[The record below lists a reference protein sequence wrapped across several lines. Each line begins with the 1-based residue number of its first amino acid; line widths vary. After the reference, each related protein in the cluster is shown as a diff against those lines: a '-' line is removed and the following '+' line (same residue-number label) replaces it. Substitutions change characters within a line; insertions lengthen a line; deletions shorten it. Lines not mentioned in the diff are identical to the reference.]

1 MANMLNSGELIASIS
16 ADLADNNAGL
26 ISAEDVRSNME
37 DTAVSINKIVASG
50 DTDVVFPFFNDVRAK
65 HNSAAGT
72 DGRFIAESGILFPNA
87 PANPSSLQREPF
99 LGVAGLSHNS
109 LADLATGDVHT
120 QYYALAGTRALT
132 SHFKAGS
139 SNWIN
144 ASGLNAVGFRF
155 NPKDAN
161 ALEQE
166 ILTSGTFK
174 FDDNSR
180 IASGKGTAKAWLNFN
195 GSGTGTDNL
204 PVVRSYHNIS
214 GISRLSPGKY
224 KITFTSGTF
233 ADNDYIA
240 IGQSNATS
248 TSGSPEDFAV
258 NSVGLVMRSGTDD
271 DYHGLR
277 SVTFLVK
284 NNAGQYV
291 DAEMNDFVAYGYEP
305 TETSGTIPTAIK
317 DPNYT
322 PG

>member
-1 MANMLNSGELIASIS
+1 MPNMLNSGDLITSIS
-16 ADLADNNAGL
+16 TDLADNNAGL

-37 DTAVSINKIVASG
+37 DTAFSINKIVASG

-65 HNSAAGT
+65 HNSVAGT
-72 DGRFIAESGILFPNA
+72 DGRFIAESGILFPNG
-87 PANPSSLQREPF
+87 PVNTGVLQVEPWT
-99 LGVAGLSHNS
+99 GVGGIEHD
-109 LADLATGDVHT
+109 DLLNVATSTAHT
-120 QYYALAGTRALT
+120 QYYHLAGTYALT

-180 IASGKGTAKAWLNFN
+180 ISNAKGVAKAWLNFN
-195 GSGTGTDNL
+195 GSGNATDNL

-233 ADNDYIA
+233 LDNNYVA
-240 IGQSNATS
+240 VGQSNATS
-248 TSGSPEDFAV
+248 TSGSPEDITV
-258 NSVGLVMRSGTDD
+258 NTVGLVMRSGTDD

-277 SVTFLVK
+277 SITFCVK
-284 NNAGQYV
+284 NNAGQFA

-305 TETSGTIPTAIK
+305 SETSGTIPTAIK